1 MNTRTH
7 SQSWHE
13 VRTGARQCGGCA
25 DRHPVSCGQPR
36 SFSILFLPPST
47 PPLQGASTFSDSVIL
62 RLSFLG
68 ETRFRDALQIP
79 ALTSYTFESRK
90 TRRPARLFLRTG
102 LLSHCSQQPFCHSF
116 LYSHNPYFSRIFL
129 SAVVNLIGLP
139 YISVP
144 NRKIFAAS
152 TPAPTQNTASSAPE
166 K

>member
-68 ETRFRDALQIP
+68 ETRFRDTLQIP

-90 TRRPARLFLRTG
+90 TRRPARLFSPHRSPFSLLTAA
-102 LLSHCSQQPFCHSF
+102 LLSFISIFTQSLLLPDLLKRRGKLDRIAVHQSSEPEDLRRQ
-116 LYSHNPYFSRIFL
+116 YSRANAEH
-129 SAVVNLIGLP
+129 G
-139 YISVP
+139 
-144 NRKIFAAS
+144 
-152 TPAPTQNTASSAPE
+152 E
-166 K
+166 